1 MNNKIFQLFLFSLL
15 IGGIIG
21 LSYSLVRAQTFCESF
36 CDAHQDTLNYES
48 CLNYCNGEASVSCQ
62 ESCTIEGVFNSGC
75 FSTCL
80 ANKMDSYLNSE
91 GNTGELVIENPLGP
105 TSDIWQLIMKII
117 DFVFNIA
124 IFVAAIIIV
133 YAGFTY
139 ITSSGEPKKVAQ
151 AQKILIWALIGFAV
165 VLIAKSIPPFIYKFL
180 TGKSLNSNFS
190 SESYSSPASPSV
202 SYPTSPITGGYV
214 YNSTTDTCIWDDNAL
229 ADSPECV
236 DDLIP

>member
-1 MNNKIFQLFLFSLL
+1 MNKKIFQLFLFSLL
-15 IGGIIG
+15 AGGIIG
-21 LSYSLVRAQTFCESF
+21 TSFSVVKAVNCEIW
-36 CDAHQDTLNYES
+36 CQDSTDPDS
-48 CLNYCNGEASVSCQ
+48 CIEYCINVVSECQ
-62 ESCTIEGVFNSGC
+62 ENYQNPDYIDQCAEEAMTE
-75 FSTCL
+75 
-80 ANKMDSYLNSE
+80 YLNS
-91 GNTGELVIENPLGP
+91 GGSNGELVIENPLGP

-229 ADSPECV
+229 ADSPECE
-236 DDLIP
+236 DDLLL

>member
-15 IGGIIG
+15 VGGIIG
-21 LSYSLVRAQTFCESF
+21 TSSSVVKAVNCEIW
-36 CDAHQDTLNYES
+36 CQDSADPDS
-48 CLNYCNGEASVSCQ
+48 CIEYCNNVVSECQENYQNPDYIDQCVGEAMT
-62 ESCTIEGVFNSGC
+62 E
-75 FSTCL
+75 
-80 ANKMDSYLNSE
+80 YLNSE
-91 GNTGELVIENPLGP
+91 GNTSELVIENPLGP

-151 AQKILIWALIGFAV
+151 AQKILIWALIGFTV

-180 TGKSLNSNFS
+180 TGKSLNSS
-190 SESYSSPASPSV
+190 SPSQSYSSSFSPSV

-229 ADSPECV
+229 TDSPECV